1 MIDKLEQDLL
11 SIIDENLETIM
22 RLQGFIVVV
31 VDQENPETERLI
43 CVTRDEFNRRNLEDA
58 YEILHA
64 VEARLFKKQYTVDL
78 QRTKLLYMNLS
89 SISKFIDEM
98 DKPLDQIGYGR
109 PLQDGR
115 FQVESVTVGWMNDP
129 VLTLRNLYGLCK
141 DFVFLGSLI
150 EISKSAL

>member
-11 SIIDENLETIM
+11 SVIDENLETIM

-31 VDQENPETERLI
+31 VDQENPEAERLI

-64 VEARLFKKQYTVDL
+64 VKARLFKKQYTVDL
-78 QRTKLLYMNLS
+78 QRTNLLYMNLS

-98 DKPLDQIGYGR
+98 ERPIDHIGYGR

-115 FQVESVTVGWMNDP
+115 FQVGLMTVGWGNDP
-129 VLTLRNLYGLCK
+129 VKVLRDIYGYCR
-141 DFVFLGSLI
+141 DFVVDSDIYLKSL
-150 EISKSAL
+150 

>member
-11 SIIDENLETIM
+11 SVIDENLETIM

-31 VDQENPETERLI
+31 VDKENPETERLI

-64 VEARLFKKQYTVDL
+64 VKARLFKKQYTVDL

-115 FQVESVTVGWMNDP
+115 FQVGLMTIGWKNDP
-129 VLTLRNLYGLCK
+129 VNVLKDIYGYCR
-141 DFVFLGSLI
+141 DFVMHLDVNI
-150 EISKSAL
+150 KTV

>member
-58 YEILHA
+58 YDILDA
-64 VEARLFKKQYTVDL
+64 VKVRLFKKSYVVSMP
-78 QRTKLLYMNLS
+78 RTKLLYMNLS

-98 DKPLDQIGYGR
+98 DRPLDQIGYGR
-109 PLQDGR
+109 PLQGGR
-115 FQVESVTVGWMNDP
+115 LQVGLMTIGWKNDP
-129 VLTLRNLYGLCK
+129 VDVLRNIYGYCR
-141 DFVFLGSLI
+141 DFVMHLDVNI
-150 EISKSAL
+150 KTV

>member
-1 MIDKLEQDLL
+1 MIDKLEQDLF

-64 VEARLFKKQYTVDL
+64 VKARLFKKQYTVDL

-115 FQVESVTVGWMNDP
+115 FQVGLMTIGWENDP
-129 VLTLRNLYGLCK
+129 VDVLRNIYCYCR
-141 DFVFLGSLI
+141 DFVMNLDVNI
-150 EISKSAL
+150 KTV